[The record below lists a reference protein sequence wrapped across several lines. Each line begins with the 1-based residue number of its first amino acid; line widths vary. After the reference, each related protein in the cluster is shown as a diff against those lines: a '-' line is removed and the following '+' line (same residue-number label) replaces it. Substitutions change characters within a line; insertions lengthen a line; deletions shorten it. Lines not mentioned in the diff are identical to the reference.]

1 MLELALDLTAHD
13 AWIFMTGKAKQSKQQ
28 FSRPGLSRFAQSL
41 RREWQRLSL
50 NQNGETVL
58 IAVSGGADSVALLL
72 ALNEL
77 VTSGKLK
84 LRIAVAHLDH
94 KLRGPASKSDAL
106 WVAKLAKQLGH
117 QITVGSVDV
126 KKRAAR
132 GSENLEQAA
141 RRIRYDFLV
150 QTAQSRKA
158 AIVLTAHTMD
168 DQAETVLLNLLR
180 GSGADGLGGIE
191 PVRSLVPGK
200 EPLLVRPLVSWARRQ
215 DTENH
220 CRKHGIEFRQD
231 EMNLD
236 ESFARVRVRRQLLPL
251 MEGFNPK
258 VIQGLTRTAE
268 LLREDTRA
276 LESAAAR
283 LLELA
288 ADNGPLSR
296 NKLGAATLRLDLL
309 VMADPALRRRAL
321 RQWLARCRGNLRRL
335 ERVHILA
342 VENLL
347 LGDRGG
353 RVIELPGGSKVSRK
367 SGLIRYHG

>member
-1 MLELALDLTAHD
+1 MA
-13 AWIFMTGKAKQSKQQ
+13 GKTKPSKQAT
-28 FSRPGLSRFAQSL
+28 SRPKLSTFAQAL
-41 RREWQRLSL
+41 RREWRRLGL
-50 NQNGETVL
+50 AQNGDPAV

-72 ALNEL
+72 ALDEL
-77 VTSGKLK
+77 VKSGEFK

-94 KLRGPASKSDAL
+94 RLRGPASKSDAL
-106 WVAKLAKQLGH
+106 WVAKLAKQLRH
-117 QITVGSVDV
+117 QITIGSVDV

-141 RRIRYDFLV
+141 RRIRYDFLAK
-150 QTAQSRKA
+150 TAKRMKA
-158 AIVLTAHTMD
+158 RVVLTAHTLD

-191 PVRSLVPGK
+191 PMRSLVEGK

-215 DTENH
+215 DTEDY
-220 CRKHGIEFRQD
+220 CRNRGIEFRQD
-231 EMNLD
+231 EMNVD
-236 ESFARVRVRRQLLPL
+236 ENFARVRVRRQLLPL

-258 VIQGLTRTAE
+258 IVQGLARTAE
-268 LLREDTRA
+268 LFREDTMA

-288 ADNGPLSR
+288 SDSGRVSR
-296 NKLGAATLRLDLL
+296 NSKPVVAALRLDLL

-321 RQWLARCRGNLRRL
+321 RQWLGRCRGNLRRL

>member
-1 MLELALDLTAHD
+1 MA
-13 AWIFMTGKAKQSKQQ
+13 GKTKQSKQQ
-28 FSRPGLSRFAQSL
+28 FSRRRLSDFAQSL
-41 RREWQRLSL
+41 RRELKRLGL
-50 NQNGETVL
+50 GQNSETVV

-72 ALNEL
+72 ALDEL
-77 VTSGKLK
+77 VKSGKLK
-84 LRIAVAHLDH
+84 LTIAVAHLDH
-94 KLRGPASKSDAL
+94 KLRGPASKSDAV
-106 WVAKLAKQLGH
+106 WVAKLAKQLRH
-117 QITVGSVDV
+117 EVTVRCIDV

-132 GSENLEQAA
+132 DGENLEQAA
-141 RRIRYDFLV
+141 RRIRYDFLAR
-150 QTAQSRKA
+150 TAKSRKA
-158 AIVLTAHTMD
+158 GMVLTAHTMD

-191 PVRSLVPGK
+191 PVRSLVEGK

-215 DTENH
+215 DTEDY
-220 CRKHGIEFRQD
+220 CRKRGIEFRQD

-258 VIQGLTRTAE
+258 VVQGLTRTAE
-268 LLREDTRA
+268 LLREDTMA

-288 ADNGPLSR
+288 SDGGHVSGNS
-296 NKLGAATLRLDLL
+296 KIGATTLRLDLL
-309 VMADPALRRRAL
+309 IMADPALRRRAL
-321 RQWLARCRGNLRRL
+321 RQWLGRCRGNLRRL

-347 LGDRGG
+347 FGDRGG

-367 SGLIRYHG
+367 SGLIRYNG

>member
-1 MLELALDLTAHD
+1 MAE
-13 AWIFMTGKAKQSKQQ
+13 KAKQSKQQ
-28 FSRPGLSRFAQSL
+28 FTRPRLSGFAQSL
-41 RREWQRLSL
+41 RREWRRLGL
-50 NQNGETVL
+50 AQNGETVV

-72 ALNEL
+72 ALDEL
-77 VTSGKLK
+77 VKSGKLK
-84 LRIAVAHLDH
+84 LRIALAHLDH

-106 WVAKLAKQLGH
+106 WVAKLAKQLRH
-117 QITVGSVDV
+117 QITVGSIDV
-126 KKRAAR
+126 RKRAAHE
-132 GSENLEQAA
+132 SENLEQAA
-141 RRIRYDFLV
+141 RRIRYDFLAR
-150 QTAQSRKA
+150 TAKSRKA
-158 AIVLTAHTMD
+158 GIVLTAHTMD

-191 PVRSLVPGK
+191 PVRSLLDGK
-200 EPLLVRPLVSWARRQ
+200 GLLLVRPLVSWARRQ
-215 DTENH
+215 DTEKY
-220 CRKHGIEFRQD
+220 CRKRGIEFRQD

-251 MEGFNPK
+251 MEGFNPR

-268 LLREDTRA
+268 LLREDTMA

-288 ADNGPLSR
+288 SDSGHLSR
-296 NKLGAATLRLDLL
+296 NSKPGGTALRLDLL
-309 VMADPALRRRAL
+309 VMADPALRRRTL
-321 RQWLARCRGNLRRL
+321 RQWLGRCRGNLRRL

-347 LGDRGG
+347 FGDRGG

-367 SGLIRYHG
+367 RGLIRYHG

>member
-1 MLELALDLTAHD
+1 MLMA
-13 AWIFMTGKAKQSKQQ
+13 GKTKQSKQQ
-28 FSRPGLSRFAQSL
+28 FSGLRLSTFAQAL
-41 RREWQRLSL
+41 RRDWQRLGL
-50 NQNGETVL
+50 AQNGETVL

-72 ALNEL
+72 ALDEL
-77 VTSGKLK
+77 VKSGKLK

-94 KLRGPASKSDAL
+94 KLRGPASTSDAL
-106 WVAKLAKQLGH
+106 WVAKLAKQLRH
-117 QITVGSVDV
+117 QITVGSIDV

-141 RRIRYDFLV
+141 RRIRYDFLEK
-150 QTAQSRKA
+150 TAKKMKA
-158 AIVLTAHTMD
+158 GMVLTAHTMD

-191 PVRSLVPGK
+191 PIRSLVEGK

-215 DTENH
+215 DTEDY
-220 CRKHGIEFRQD
+220 CRKRGIEFRQD

-258 VIQGLTRTAE
+258 VVQGLTRTAE
-268 LLREDTRA
+268 LLREDTMA

-288 ADNGPLSR
+288 ADSEPVSR
-296 NKLGAATLRLDLL
+296 NRKGTSAALRLDLL

-321 RQWLARCRGNLRRL
+321 RQWISRCRGNLRRL

-347 LGDRGG
+347 FGDRGG
-353 RVIELPGGSKVSRK
+353 RVIELPGGSKVSRR